1 MSYQNVFERYELK
14 YFLTA
19 SQKRSLLE
27 EMDGRMSLDRYGR
40 TTIRNIYY
48 DTDSFRLIRDSLD
61 HPVYKEKLRIRSY
74 QRAVSEDMVFVEIK
88 KKFEDVT
95 YKRRV
100 AITKA
105 SAEDWIDKGNVFP
118 FRSQITSEIDYFL
131 KFYEGIKAKAF
142 ISYEREAYSDGRNE
156 ELRLTLDENILARDT
171 DLDLGSDTM
180 AYSASALSFMLENL
194 AKPVV
199 FTGSQLPMG
208 MVRSDG
214 RENFVTSIEIAA
226 SKINGM
232 PCAPEVCI
240 FFENQL
246 LRGNRATKFNAE
258 NFNAFSSGN
267 YPTLAD
273 VGIKIK
279 YNREFIAKPKEGKL
293 IVHKKFDRNVGILK
307 LFPGITHDFV
317 MHALSTPGLRGV
329 IMETFGSGNAPTSE
343 WFLDD
348 LADAIRKGLIVYNVT
363 QCKSGS
369 VEMGRYETSLNLD
382 KIGVISGYDITTE
395 SALAKMMY
403 LLGEGFSQ
411 SDIKKYLQ
419 ESLRGEMT
427 V

>member
-1 MSYQNVFERYELK
+1 MLYTGGTIGMMK
-14 YFLTA
+14 DPKTG
-19 SQKRSLLE
+19 SLAPF
-27 EMDGRMSLDRYGR
+27 DFG
-40 TTIRNIYY
+40 NIYEHMPVLRNLDYTIDFYAFKHLIDSSNMTPEFWIELAEKIEENYEKY
-48 DTDSFRLIRDSLD
+48 DG
-61 HPVYKEKLRIRSY
+61 
-74 QRAVSEDMVFVEIK
+74 FV
-88 KKFEDVT
+88 V
-95 YKRRV
+95 
-100 AITKA
+100 
-105 SAEDWIDKGNVFP
+105 
-118 FRSQITSEIDYFL
+118 L
-131 KFYEGIKAKAF
+131 H
-142 ISYEREAYSDGRNE
+142 
-156 ELRLTLDENILARDT
+156 
-171 DLDLGSDTM
+171 GSDTM

-226 SKINGM
+226 SKTNGK

-279 YNREFIAKPKEGKL
+279 YNKEFISKPKDGAL

-317 MHALSTPGLRGV
+317 KHALSTPGLKGV

-343 WFLDD
+343 WFLDE
-348 LADAIRKGLIVYNVT
+348 LADAIRKGLIIYNVT

-403 LLGEGFSQ
+403 LLGEGLGR
-411 SDIKKYLQ
+411 SDIKRYLQ

>member
-1 MSYQNVFERYELK
+1 MKKSSILVLYTGGTIGMMK
-14 YFLTA
+14 DPKTG
-19 SQKRSLLE
+19 SLVPF
-27 EMDGRMSLDRYGR
+27 DFG
-40 TTIRNIYY
+40 NIYEHLPVLRNLDY
-48 DTDSFRLIRDSLD
+48 TIDFYAFKNLIDSSNMTPEFWIEL
-61 HPVYKEKLRIRSY
+61 
-74 QRAVSEDMVFVEIK
+74 
-88 KKFEDVT
+88 
-95 YKRRV
+95 
-100 AITKA
+100 
-105 SAEDWIDKGNVFP
+105 AE
-118 FRSQITSEIDYFL
+118 QIEEEYN
-131 KFYEGIKAKAF
+131 KYEGF
-142 ISYEREAYSDGRNE
+142 VV
-156 ELRLTLDENILARDT
+156 LH
-171 DLDLGSDTM
+171 GSDTM

-214 RENFVTSIEIAA
+214 RENFITAIEIAA
-226 SKINGM
+226 SKINGE

-279 YNREFIAKPKEGKL
+279 YNREYIARPTGEKL
-293 IVHKKFDRNVGILK
+293 IVHKDFDRNVGILK
-307 LFPGITHDFV
+307 LFPGITHDYV
-317 MHALSTPGLRGV
+317 KHALETPGLKGI
-329 IMETFGSGNAPTSE
+329 IMETFGSGNAPTTE
-343 WFLDD
+343 WFIND
-348 LADAIRKGLIVYNVT
+348 LSEAIKRGLIIYNVT

-382 KIGVISGYDITTE
+382 RIGVISGYDITTE

-403 LLGEGFSQ
+403 LLGAGLSRKE
-411 SDIKKYLQ
+411 IEKWLQ
-419 ESLRGEMT
+419 TPLRGEMT

>member
-1 MSYQNVFERYELK
+1 MKKPSILVLYTGGTIGMMK
-14 YFLTA
+14 DPKTG
-19 SQKRSLLE
+19 SLVPF
-27 EMDGRMSLDRYGR
+27 DFG
-40 TTIRNIYY
+40 NIYEHMPILRNLDYTIDFYSFENLIDSSNMTPEFWIELAEKIEENYEKY
-48 DTDSFRLIRDSLD
+48 DG
-61 HPVYKEKLRIRSY
+61 
-74 QRAVSEDMVFVEIK
+74 FV
-88 KKFEDVT
+88 V
-95 YKRRV
+95 
-100 AITKA
+100 
-105 SAEDWIDKGNVFP
+105 
-118 FRSQITSEIDYFL
+118 L
-131 KFYEGIKAKAF
+131 H
-142 ISYEREAYSDGRNE
+142 
-156 ELRLTLDENILARDT
+156 
-171 DLDLGSDTM
+171 GSDTM

-226 SKINGM
+226 SKINGV
-232 PCAPEVCI
+232 PCVPEVCI

-267 YPTLAD
+267 YPPLAE

-279 YNREFIAKPKEGKL
+279 YNKEFIGYKNKTAEVAVPGKL

-307 LFPGITHDFV
+307 LFPGITLDFV
-317 MHALSTPGLRGV
+317 KHALHTPGLKGV

-343 WFLDD
+343 WFLDE
-348 LADAIRKGLIVYNVT
+348 LADAIRKGLIIYNVT

-382 KIGVISGYDITTE
+382 RIGVISGYDITTE

-403 LLGEGFSQ
+403 LLGEGFSR
-411 SDIKKYLQ
+411 SDVKKYLQ
-419 ESLRGEMT
+419 QSLRGEMT

>member
-1 MSYQNVFERYELK
+1 MKKPSILVLYTGGTIGMMK
-14 YFLTA
+14 DPKTG
-19 SQKRSLLE
+19 SLVPF
-27 EMDGRMSLDRYGR
+27 DFG
-40 TTIRNIYY
+40 NIYEHMPILRNLDYVIDFYSFENLIDSSNMTPEFWIELAEKIEENYEKY
-48 DTDSFRLIRDSLD
+48 DG
-61 HPVYKEKLRIRSY
+61 
-74 QRAVSEDMVFVEIK
+74 FV
-88 KKFEDVT
+88 V
-95 YKRRV
+95 
-100 AITKA
+100 
-105 SAEDWIDKGNVFP
+105 
-118 FRSQITSEIDYFL
+118 L
-131 KFYEGIKAKAF
+131 H
-142 ISYEREAYSDGRNE
+142 
-156 ELRLTLDENILARDT
+156 
-171 DLDLGSDTM
+171 GSDTM

-226 SKINGM
+226 SKINGE
-232 PCAPEVCI
+232 PCVPEVCI

-267 YPTLAD
+267 YPPLAE

-279 YNREFIAKPKEGKL
+279 YNREFIGYKNKTAGVTSPKKL

-307 LFPGITHDFV
+307 LFPGITLDFV
-317 MHALSTPGLRGV
+317 KHALHTPGLKGV

-343 WFLDD
+343 WFLDE
-348 LADAIRKGLIVYNVT
+348 LADAIRKGLIIYNVT

-403 LLGEGFSQ
+403 LLGEGFTRSNV
-411 SDIKKYLQ
+411 KKYLQ

>member
-1 MSYQNVFERYELK
+1 MLYTGGTIGMMK
-14 YFLTA
+14 DPKTG
-19 SQKRSLLE
+19 SLAPF
-27 EMDGRMSLDRYGR
+27 DFG
-40 TTIRNIYY
+40 NIYEHMPVLRNLDYTIDFYAFKHLIDSSNMTPEFWIELAEKIEENYEKY
-48 DTDSFRLIRDSLD
+48 DG
-61 HPVYKEKLRIRSY
+61 
-74 QRAVSEDMVFVEIK
+74 FV
-88 KKFEDVT
+88 V
-95 YKRRV
+95 
-100 AITKA
+100 
-105 SAEDWIDKGNVFP
+105 
-118 FRSQITSEIDYFL
+118 L
-131 KFYEGIKAKAF
+131 H
-142 ISYEREAYSDGRNE
+142 
-156 ELRLTLDENILARDT
+156 
-171 DLDLGSDTM
+171 GSDTM

-226 SKINGM
+226 SKTNGK

-279 YNREFIAKPKEGKL
+279 YNKEFISQPKDGAL

-317 MHALSTPGLRGV
+317 KHALSTPGLKGV

-343 WFLDD
+343 WFLDE
-348 LADAIRKGLIVYNVT
+348 LADAIRKGLIIYNVT

-403 LLGEGFSQ
+403 LLGEGLGR
-411 SDIKKYLQ
+411 SDIKRYLQ

>member
-1 MSYQNVFERYELK
+1 MMK
-14 YFLTA
+14 DPKTG
-19 SQKRSLLE
+19 SLVPF
-27 EMDGRMSLDRYGR
+27 DFG
-40 TTIRNIYY
+40 NIYEHLPVLRNLDY
-48 DTDSFRLIRDSLD
+48 DIDFYAFKNLIDSSNMTPEFWIELA
-61 HPVYKEKLRIRSY
+61 EKIEECY
-74 QRAVSEDMVFVEIK
+74 ND
-88 KKFEDVT
+88 
-95 YKRRV
+95 
-100 AITKA
+100 
-105 SAEDWIDKGNVFP
+105 
-118 FRSQITSEIDYFL
+118 
-131 KFYEGIKAKAF
+131 YEGF
-142 ISYEREAYSDGRNE
+142 VV
-156 ELRLTLDENILARDT
+156 LH
-171 DLDLGSDTM
+171 GSDTM

-214 RENFVTSIEIAA
+214 RENFITSIEIAA
-226 SKINGM
+226 SKTNGI
-232 PCAPEVCI
+232 PSAPEVCI

-279 YNREFIAKPKEGKL
+279 YNREYIAKPSDDKL
-293 IVHKKFDRNVGILK
+293 IVHKKFDPNVGILK

-317 MHALSTPGLRGV
+317 KHSLDTPGLKGI
-329 IMETFGSGNAPTSE
+329 IMETFGSGNAPTTE
-343 WFLDD
+343 WFIED
-348 LADAIRKGLIVYNVT
+348 LSEAIKKGLIIYNVT

-403 LLGEGFSQ
+403 LLGEGYSHEEV
-411 SDIKKYLQ
+411 KKYLQ
-419 ESLRGEMT
+419 TPLRGEMT
-427 V
+427 I

>member
-1 MSYQNVFERYELK
+1 MKKSSILVLYTGGTIGMMK
-14 YFLTA
+14 DPKTG
-19 SQKRSLLE
+19 SLVPF
-27 EMDGRMSLDRYGR
+27 DFG
-40 TTIRNIYY
+40 NIYDNMPILRNLDYVIDFYSFENLIDSSNMTPEVWIEIAEKIEENYEKY
-48 DTDSFRLIRDSLD
+48 DG
-61 HPVYKEKLRIRSY
+61 
-74 QRAVSEDMVFVEIK
+74 FV
-88 KKFEDVT
+88 V
-95 YKRRV
+95 
-100 AITKA
+100 
-105 SAEDWIDKGNVFP
+105 
-118 FRSQITSEIDYFL
+118 L
-131 KFYEGIKAKAF
+131 H
-142 ISYEREAYSDGRNE
+142 
-156 ELRLTLDENILARDT
+156 
-171 DLDLGSDTM
+171 GSDTM

-194 AKPVV
+194 SKPVV

-226 SKINGM
+226 SKTDGE

-240 FFENQL
+240 FFEDQL

-279 YNREFIAKPKEGKL
+279 YNREYIARPTGKKL
-293 IVHKKFDRNVGILK
+293 IVHKNFDRNVGILK
-307 LFPGITHDFV
+307 LFPGITHEYV
-317 MHALSTPGLRGV
+317 QHALATPGLKGI
-329 IMETFGSGNAPTSE
+329 IMETFGSGNAPTTE
-343 WFLDD
+343 WFLND
-348 LADAIRKGLIVYNVT
+348 LSEAIKRGLIIYNVT

-403 LLGEGFSQ
+403 LLGEGFSR
-411 SDIKKYLQ
+411 SDVKKYLQ

>member
-1 MSYQNVFERYELK
+1 MKKPSILVLYTGGTIGMMK
-14 YFLTA
+14 DPKTG
-19 SQKRSLLE
+19 SLVPF
-27 EMDGRMSLDRYGR
+27 DFG
-40 TTIRNIYY
+40 NIYEHMPILRNLDYVIDFYSFENLIDSSNMTPEFWIELAEKIEENYEKY
-48 DTDSFRLIRDSLD
+48 DG
-61 HPVYKEKLRIRSY
+61 
-74 QRAVSEDMVFVEIK
+74 FV
-88 KKFEDVT
+88 V
-95 YKRRV
+95 
-100 AITKA
+100 
-105 SAEDWIDKGNVFP
+105 
-118 FRSQITSEIDYFL
+118 L
-131 KFYEGIKAKAF
+131 H
-142 ISYEREAYSDGRNE
+142 
-156 ELRLTLDENILARDT
+156 
-171 DLDLGSDTM
+171 GSDTM

-226 SKINGM
+226 SKINGE
-232 PCAPEVCI
+232 PCVPEVCI

-267 YPTLAD
+267 YPPLAE

-279 YNREFIAKPKEGKL
+279 YNREFIGYKNKTAGVTTPKKL

-307 LFPGITHDFV
+307 LFPGITLDFV
-317 MHALSTPGLRGV
+317 KHALHTPGLKGV

-343 WFLDD
+343 WFLDE
-348 LADAIRKGLIVYNVT
+348 LADAIRKGLIIYNVT

-403 LLGEGFSQ
+403 LLGEGFTRSNV
-411 SDIKKYLQ
+411 KKYLQ

>member
-1 MSYQNVFERYELK
+1 MKKPSILVLYTGGTIGMMK
-14 YFLTA
+14 DPKTG
-19 SQKRSLLE
+19 SLVPF
-27 EMDGRMSLDRYGR
+27 DFG
-40 TTIRNIYY
+40 NIYEHLPVLRNLDY
-48 DTDSFRLIRDSLD
+48 DIDFYSFKNLIDSSNMTPEFWIELA
-61 HPVYKEKLRIRSY
+61 EKIEECY
-74 QRAVSEDMVFVEIK
+74 ND
-88 KKFEDVT
+88 
-95 YKRRV
+95 
-100 AITKA
+100 
-105 SAEDWIDKGNVFP
+105 
-118 FRSQITSEIDYFL
+118 
-131 KFYEGIKAKAF
+131 YEGF
-142 ISYEREAYSDGRNE
+142 VV
-156 ELRLTLDENILARDT
+156 LH
-171 DLDLGSDTM
+171 GSDTM

-214 RENFVTSIEIAA
+214 RENFITSIEIAA
-226 SKINGM
+226 SKTNGV
-232 PCAPEVCI
+232 PSAPEVCI

-279 YNREFIAKPKEGKL
+279 YNREYIAKPSGEKL
-293 IVHKKFDRNVGILK
+293 IVHKKFNPNVGILK

-317 MHALSTPGLRGV
+317 KHSLETRGLKGI
-329 IMETFGSGNAPTSE
+329 IMETFGSGNAPTTE
-343 WFLDD
+343 WFIED
-348 LADAIRKGLIVYNVT
+348 LSKAIKKGLIIYNVT

-403 LLGEGFSQ
+403 LLGEGYSHE
-411 SDIKKYLQ
+411 DVKKYLQ
-419 ESLRGEMT
+419 TPLRGEMT
-427 V
+427 I

>member
-1 MSYQNVFERYELK
+1 MALINVAAMKKPSILVLYTGGTIGMMKDPR
-14 YFLTA
+14 TG
-19 SQKRSLLE
+19 SLVPF
-27 EMDGRMSLDRYGR
+27 DFG
-40 TTIRNIYY
+40 NIYEHMPILRNLDYVIDFYSFENLIDSSNMTPEFWIELAEKIEENYEKY
-48 DTDSFRLIRDSLD
+48 DG
-61 HPVYKEKLRIRSY
+61 
-74 QRAVSEDMVFVEIK
+74 FV
-88 KKFEDVT
+88 V
-95 YKRRV
+95 
-100 AITKA
+100 
-105 SAEDWIDKGNVFP
+105 
-118 FRSQITSEIDYFL
+118 L
-131 KFYEGIKAKAF
+131 H
-142 ISYEREAYSDGRNE
+142 
-156 ELRLTLDENILARDT
+156 
-171 DLDLGSDTM
+171 GSDTM

-226 SKINGM
+226 SKINGE
-232 PCAPEVCI
+232 PCVPEVCI

-267 YPTLAD
+267 YPPLAE

-279 YNREFIAKPKEGKL
+279 YNREFIGYKNKTAGVTTPKKL

-307 LFPGITHDFV
+307 LFPGITLDFV
-317 MHALSTPGLRGV
+317 KHALHTPGLKGV

-343 WFLDD
+343 WFLDE
-348 LADAIRKGLIVYNVT
+348 LADAIRKGLIIYNVT

-403 LLGEGFSQ
+403 LLGEGFTRSNV
-411 SDIKKYLQ
+411 KKYLQ

>member
-1 MSYQNVFERYELK
+1 MMK
-14 YFLTA
+14 DPKTG
-19 SQKRSLLE
+19 SLAPF
-27 EMDGRMSLDRYGR
+27 DFG
-40 TTIRNIYY
+40 NIYEHMPVLRNLDYTIDFYAFKHLIDSSNMTPEFWIELAEKIEENYEKY
-48 DTDSFRLIRDSLD
+48 DG
-61 HPVYKEKLRIRSY
+61 
-74 QRAVSEDMVFVEIK
+74 FV
-88 KKFEDVT
+88 V
-95 YKRRV
+95 
-100 AITKA
+100 
-105 SAEDWIDKGNVFP
+105 
-118 FRSQITSEIDYFL
+118 L
-131 KFYEGIKAKAF
+131 H
-142 ISYEREAYSDGRNE
+142 
-156 ELRLTLDENILARDT
+156 
-171 DLDLGSDTM
+171 GSDTM

-226 SKINGM
+226 SKTNGK

-279 YNREFIAKPKEGKL
+279 YNKEFISKPKDGAL

-317 MHALSTPGLRGV
+317 KHALSTPGLKGV

-343 WFLDD
+343 WFLDE
-348 LADAIRKGLIVYNVT
+348 LADAIRKGLIIYNVT

-403 LLGEGFSQ
+403 LLGEGLGR
-411 SDIKKYLQ
+411 SDIKRYLQ

>member
-1 MSYQNVFERYELK
+1 MALINVAAMKKPSILVLYTGGTIGMMK
-14 YFLTA
+14 DPKTG
-19 SQKRSLLE
+19 SLVPF
-27 EMDGRMSLDRYGR
+27 DFG
-40 TTIRNIYY
+40 NIYEDLPVLRNLDYVIDFYSFENLIDSSNMTPEFWIELAEKIEENYEKY
-48 DTDSFRLIRDSLD
+48 DG
-61 HPVYKEKLRIRSY
+61 
-74 QRAVSEDMVFVEIK
+74 FV
-88 KKFEDVT
+88 V
-95 YKRRV
+95 
-100 AITKA
+100 
-105 SAEDWIDKGNVFP
+105 
-118 FRSQITSEIDYFL
+118 L
-131 KFYEGIKAKAF
+131 H
-142 ISYEREAYSDGRNE
+142 
-156 ELRLTLDENILARDT
+156 
-171 DLDLGSDTM
+171 GSDTM

-232 PCAPEVCI
+232 PCVPEVCI

-267 YPTLAD
+267 YPPLAE

-279 YNREFIAKPKEGKL
+279 YNREFIGYKNKTAQVQTAEKL

-403 LLGEGFSQ
+403 LLGEGFTQ

>member
-1 MSYQNVFERYELK
+1 MALINVAAMKKPSILVLYTGGTIGMMKDPKTGSLVPFE
-14 YFLTA
+14 F
-19 SQKRSLLE
+19 
-27 EMDGRMSLDRYGR
+27 G
-40 TTIRNIYY
+40 NIYEHMPILRNLDYVIDFYSFENLIDSSNMTPEFWIELAEKIEENYEKY
-48 DTDSFRLIRDSLD
+48 DG
-61 HPVYKEKLRIRSY
+61 
-74 QRAVSEDMVFVEIK
+74 FV
-88 KKFEDVT
+88 V
-95 YKRRV
+95 
-100 AITKA
+100 
-105 SAEDWIDKGNVFP
+105 
-118 FRSQITSEIDYFL
+118 L
-131 KFYEGIKAKAF
+131 H
-142 ISYEREAYSDGRNE
+142 
-156 ELRLTLDENILARDT
+156 
-171 DLDLGSDTM
+171 GSDTM

-226 SKINGM
+226 SKINGE
-232 PCAPEVCI
+232 PCVPEVCI

-267 YPTLAD
+267 YPPLAE

-279 YNREFIAKPKEGKL
+279 YNREFIGYKNKTAGVTTPKKL

-307 LFPGITHDFV
+307 LFPGITLDFV
-317 MHALSTPGLRGV
+317 KHALHTPGLKGV

-343 WFLDD
+343 WFLDE
-348 LADAIRKGLIVYNVT
+348 LADAIRKGLIIYNVT

-403 LLGEGFSQ
+403 LLGEGFTRSNV
-411 SDIKKYLQ
+411 KKYLQ